1 MSSPGP
7 STSARAASMSMLLD
21 ACAVGVVRCFER
33 AGIDSMLLRGPLIAA
48 WLYGED
54 EPRPYTDVDLLVSP
68 GQILAAESVL
78 EQMGF
83 DLLPLPPHDRHA
95 RTWVRADGASV
106 DLHRSLSGLAAD
118 PELVWHAL
126 RRDSRTL
133 TVHGHDLPVPCR
145 EACALGVALHVAQH
159 GRQLEQPLEDLRRA
173 LAQTEIEV
181 WRGAGELALEL
192 GAPAAFAAG
201 LRRLPAGSELADR
214 LGLPVHES
222 VATALRSGNP
232 PSMVLGLDWLATREG
247 GRAKLRFAGS
257 KLFPSP
263 AFLRAWSRLANRGRL
278 GLGAAYVQRLG
289 WIAWHAGPAVRTWLR
304 VRRKVRR
311 THGS

>member
-7 STSARAASMSMLLD
+7 SASTRAASMSMLLD
-21 ACAVGVVRCFER
+21 VCAAEVVRCFER
-33 AGIDSMLLRGPLIAA
+33 AGIEGMLLRGPLIAA

-68 GQILAAESVL
+68 GQILAAECVL

-83 DLLPLPPHDRHA
+83 SLLPLPPHDRHA
-95 RTWVRADGASV
+95 RTWERADGASV
-106 DLHRSLSGLAAD
+106 DLHCSLSGLAAD
-118 PELVWHAL
+118 AELVWHAFG
-126 RRDSRTL
+126 RDSRTL
-133 TVHGHDLPVPCR
+133 TVHGHELMVPSR

-173 LAQTEIEV
+173 LARTEIDV
-181 WRGAGELALEL
+181 WRGAGELAHEL
-192 GAPAAFAAG
+192 GAPATFAAG

-214 LGLPVHES
+214 LGLPVQES

-232 PSMVLGLDWLATREG
+232 PSMVLGLDWLATRPG
-247 GRAKLRFAGS
+247 ARAKLRFAGS

-263 AFLRAWSRLANRGRL
+263 AFLRAWSSLANRGRV

-289 WIAWHAGPAVRTWLR
+289 WVAWHAGPAVRTWLR
-304 VRRKVRR
+304 VRRDVRR